1 PARAG
6 RTISHDVGALA
17 YPGRVT
23 SGLWVPESEIERFVG
38 SAALGRA
45 RGYANLDTL
54 RDVHFEPGSRTLS
67 ARVQGTGSRA
77 YRTEVTFGQRAAE
90 GWSRPKLSTCTC
102 PVGLRCQHAA
112 ALMLYAGSTPPR
124 SAGRQP
130 DWRRQL
136 EQAVT
141 GLRSGGPGREPPR
154 RLGGRPAAGSGQPPP
169 RADRGAGQGRPLEG
183 GGRGVGPPALRGD
196 RGPERGAGQLVPC
209 DRRAGP
215 EQAAGPRLAG
225 PV

>member
-1 PARAG
+1 
-6 RTISHDVGALA
+6 DVGALA

-90 GWSRPKLSTCTC
+90 GW
-102 PVGLRCQHAA
+102 
-112 ALMLYAGSTPPR
+112 
-124 SAGRQP
+124 
-130 DWRRQL
+130 RRQL

-141 GLRSGGPGREPPR
+141 GLRSGGPSPDGETYGLQLSMVPDENIRDGWEGGLRPGLGNRLRGRIVVPGKGSR
-154 RLGGRPAAGSGQPPP
+154 WKAAGVEWDRLRYGWT
-169 RADRGAGQGRPLEG
+169 ADM
-183 GGRGVGPPALRGD
+183 
-196 RGPERGAGQLVPC
+196 
-209 DRRAGP
+209 
-215 EQAAGPRLAG
+215 
-225 PV
+225 